1 MECKYD
7 LEMTEHVW
15 LVQQPKSAVNI
26 YYITGNAKDK
36 PHVQEIE
43 MKILSETQPSLRLE
57 KLIRTGRLDEAED
70 FAKQFDLSLQC
81 IYQAKVRLLLAQM
94 ASSRHVSEGTHQQTF
109 DSLMEILNVIE
120 DPAFFLTIR
129 LASIPDRN
137 MKKRYLQFLLQKIDV
152 TSRIIDSRHKL

>member
-26 YYITGNAKDK
+26 YYITGNPKDQL
-36 PHVQEIE
+36 HVQEIE

-57 KLIRTGRLDEAED
+57 KLIRKGRLDEAED
-70 FAKQFDLSLQC
+70 FAQQFDLSLQC

-94 ASSRHVSEGTHQQTF
+94 SNSRHAADETHQHTF
-109 DSLMEILNVIE
+109 DKLIEILSMVE
-120 DPAFFLTIR
+120 DPAFFLSIR
-129 LASIPDRN
+129 LASIPERN
-137 MKKRYLQFLLQKIDV
+137 MKKQFLQFLLKKIDV
-152 TSRIIDSRHKL
+152 SSQDCNTKHKF